1 MAPDEAHPGDF
12 FDEAEQDAF
21 FLTEGGRKMDCQE
34 EFSTLLHAD
43 DGVAFLVH
51 LARECTGHYA
61 WIDSTLHYRHMY
73 PRAVQLSMTKRR
85 RGVRLLEV
93 SNMDAM
99 LGRVEDVGRAIREAC
114 RAPGTRLVVLVSSC
128 VAEVTGMQLRDV
140 LEQESE
146 AAAVP
151 AVFLELTVDE
161 NTPLEQFWSQ
171 VMRLARTDVTREP
184 RSVVLVGLGE
194 EDSPFAAEARAVLQ
208 RFGVRLRGLLLPG
221 FDTGTA
227 ERFCEAGLAVVSSA
241 EAVAQEFRLA
251 RRRLEPHV
259 RFAEL
264 DPPFG
269 PAGTRRFYRRVLAA
283 CGVRRSA
290 AGLAESWE
298 PLRADWERWR
308 RRASGYA
315 AAVVVAPEEAEYLS
329 RPRRL
334 YGLDLVGLLRE
345 MGFRVRVLC
354 TPRRASDRAAEL
366 AAALR
371 VQLRARLG
379 PDDGLEVAVGGGGEG
394 IEAELAR
401 TDAALV
407 FTEYPPDRRI
417 TGAGRMSFH
426 PRDFE
431 PGFEGALRTLVRLTR
446 LAESR
451 FHRSCRG
458 LERR

>member
-1 MAPDEAHPGDF
+1 MAPDDAHPGDF

-21 FLTEGGRKMDCQE
+21 FLAEGGRKMDCQE

-93 SNMDAM
+93 SNVDAM
-99 LGRVEDVGRAIREAC
+99 MGRVDDVRLAIREAL
-114 RAPGTRLVVLVSSC
+114 RAPGTKLVVLASSC
-128 VAEVTGMQLRDV
+128 IAEITGMQLRDV

-146 AAAVP
+146 AASVP

-161 NTPLEQFWSQ
+161 NTPMEQFWSQ
-171 VMRLARTDVTREP
+171 VMRLARTDVAPEP
-184 RSVVLVGLGE
+184 RSVVLVGFGE
-194 EDSPFAAEARAVLQ
+194 QGSPLAAEARGVLE
-208 RFGVRLRGLLLPG
+208 RCGVRLRGVLLPS
-221 FDTGTA
+221 FDSGTA
-227 ERFCEAGLAVVSSA
+227 ERFCEASLAAVNSA
-241 EAVAQEFRLA
+241 EAVVREFGLA

-269 PAGTRRFYRRVLAA
+269 PTGTRRFYRRLVAA
-283 CGVRRSA
+283 CGGGRPGA
-290 AGLAESWE
+290 AVAAYWAPLAE
-298 PLRADWERWR
+298 AWERAR
-308 RRASGYA
+308 RRAAEHA
-315 AAVVVAPEEAEYLS
+315 AAVIVASEDVEYLTQ
-329 RPRRL
+329 PRRL
-334 YGLDLVGLLRE
+334 YGIDLVGLLRE
-345 MGFRVRVLC
+345 MGFRVRVVC
-354 TPRRASDRAAEL
+354 TARRPSDRAADL
-366 AAALR
+366 AVSLR
-371 VQLRARLG
+371 RSLEARRG
-379 PDDGLEVAVGGGGEG
+379 PDDGLEVVSCGGGSLRETLRAAG
-394 IEAELAR
+394 
-401 TDAALV
+401 DAALV

-417 TGAGRMSFH
+417 TGTGRLPFH

-451 FHRSCRG
+451 FHASCRSAE
-458 LERR
+458 LS